1 MKLRCETGYL
11 QIVDILFQ
19 HVVFHFPNGP
29 ALHANQVQVRFCQCP
44 QFVLNRLGV
53 ELMPHDQAAV
63 FQHIQRVVKR
73 CPTHMEV
80 RLFQLFL
87 KGVHIEMTGEAT
99 DAFKDRISFLR
110 LS

>member
-1 MKLRCETGYL
+1 M
-11 QIVDILFQ
+11 
-19 HVVFHFPNGP
+19 
-29 ALHANQVQVRFCQCP
+29 RFRQSP

-53 ELMPHDQAAV
+53 QLMPHDHSAV

-73 CPTHMEV
+73 CLTHMEV

-99 DAFKDRISFLR
+99 YAFKDRISFLR